1 MNHARDIRITGVRL
15 WFLPV
20 TTRVPLKFGTET
32 LTSVTCARVQVH
44 VIRRDG
50 TPAEGWGETPLSVQW
65 VWPSSTPYGPR
76 QQALKLFCEVLAH
89 AWANHP
95 DWGHALELGH
105 DFTEQ
110 ALYRLRDDFNRSRLG
125 VGPGMEL
132 PWLAAL
138 VCSSAFD
145 LALHD
150 AYGKAHGVPTWS
162 TYTAEYLN
170 RDLAAFLKP
179 AAGAKVAFHGRYP
192 AEFQRPHRAES
203 LVAWHLVGGLDPI
216 TPEEL
221 TGNEPKDGV
230 PVLLADWIRSDDLRC
245 LKVKLRGTDPDW
257 DYRRFVDV
265 GRIGKG
271 LGVQWLTADFNCTV
285 QDPSYV
291 VQFLDRLRDEEP
303 HLFGMLLYVEQ
314 PFPYELSEHPIDTH
328 AVSARKPLF
337 LDESAHDWRQVRL
350 GRELGWTGVALKTCK
365 TQTGAV
371 LAACWAQ
378 AHGMTLMVQDLTNPM
393 LAQISHCQL
402 AAHVPTIMGVETNS
416 MQFYPAASILEEH
429 VHPGIYRRRDG
440 IIRLD
445 SVHGPGLGMRAEE
458 IRRVLPDPIAQFG
471 VWGPD

>member
-1 MNHARDIRITGVRL
+1 MNPAKDVRITGVRL

-32 LTSVTCARVQVH
+32 LTSVTCARVQIR

-65 VWPSSTPYGPR
+65 VWPSTTPYGPR
-76 QQALKLFCEVLAH
+76 HEALKLFCELLAK
-89 AWANHP
+89 AWSNLGE
-95 DWGHALELGH
+95 WGHALELGH
-105 DFTEQ
+105 DFTEH
-110 ALYRLRDDFNRSRLG
+110 ALPRLREDFNQSRLG
-125 VGPGMEL
+125 PGSHTEL

-145 LALHD
+145 IALHD
-150 AYGKAHGVPTWS
+150 AYGQAHGVPTWS
-162 TYTAEYLN
+162 TYTGEYLN
-170 RDLAAFLKP
+170 RDLAAFLDP
-179 AAGAKVAFHGRYP
+179 AAPRAGVSFAGRYP
-192 AEFQRPHRAES
+192 AGFQRPRRADE
-203 LVAWHLVGGLDPI
+203 LVAWHLVGGLDPL

-221 TGNEPKDGV
+221 TGKEPKDGV
-230 PVLLADWIRSDDLRC
+230 PVLLADWIRSDGLRC
-245 LKVKLRGTDPDW
+245 LKVKLRGTDSDW

-265 GRIGKG
+265 GRIGEG

-285 QDPSYV
+285 QDPVYV
-291 VQFLDRLRDEEP
+291 TQFLDRLRDEEP
-303 HLFGMLLYVEQ
+303 RLSGMLLYVEQ

-328 AVSARKPLF
+328 SVSARKPLF

-365 TQTGAV
+365 TQTGAI
-371 LAACWAQ
+371 LASCWAQ

-416 MQFYPAASILEEH
+416 MQFYPAASEIEART
-429 VHPGIYRRRDG
+429 HPDLYHRRQG
-440 IIRLD
+440 C
-445 SVHGPGLGMRAEE
+445 VGLGSLRGAGLGYRIQE
-458 IRRVLPDPIAQFG
+458 ISRDLEDPILTLGQLG
-471 VWGPD
+471 